1 MMLRRAHL
9 LSAVRR
15 LSTVTALAFALS
27 PSAWAW
33 SNHALGTWQALAP
46 LSEVAQAAPVRVE
59 SLEAFL
65 AAEGPALEGLLE
77 SEESWAR
84 ANVPHYPPRP
94 DALRFKAGG
103 SGPELRRRFL
113 SALRIN
119 PSARLTLFMQARPG
133 VEISPGAAMPRAEV
147 TTVGQRDDHN
157 KAAFLRLR
165 EGDVVQ
171 ALDVLATASDEPD
184 FGLDLGIWEDN
195 GTDYGKQYGFGKQPF
210 GNPALEFSSQAPMH
224 MGFFHERWILY
235 KAAPFLLRTY
245 PEYRIHLYQMLAQ
258 HALHTGHDYW
268 GWRFAGWALHYVQDL
283 TQPYHARV
291 VPGLGTPS
299 LLWINSLAMI
309 GFPTRKEHA
318 ISLVSNRHQAL
329 ENYQFRRMREAY
341 LKKDDDD
348 ALLRAARN
356 VAGDSA
362 YPRYTATAV
371 RQSITRQSHAA
382 ADATDAAL
390 ERGVPPKYIS
400 DPDYVMSASGEDVDL
415 HALVSAGAAAPRE
428 EMTSLVSG
436 LMMNFGTHSRLFIRA
451 VAEGA
456 RPTGSVSQGAASR

>member
-1 MMLRRAHL
+1 MTFRLTQPRMRAWQ
-9 LSAVRR
+9 LSAAA
-15 LSTVTALAFALS
+15 ALAFGLS
-27 PSAWAW
+27 PAAWAW

-46 LSEVAQAAPVRVE
+46 LAEVAKAAAVPVE

-65 AAEGPALEGLLE
+65 AAEGAALEHVLE

-103 SGPELRRRFL
+103 NGPELRRRFL

-119 PSARLTLFMQARPG
+119 PAARLTLFMQARPG
-133 VEISPGAAMPRAEV
+133 APITPGAAMPRAEV

-157 KAAFLRLR
+157 KASFLRLR
-165 EGDVVQ
+165 EGEQVQ
-171 ALDVLATASDEPD
+171 ALDVVATASDEPD

-195 GTDYGKQYGFGKQPF
+195 GTDYGKQYAFGKQPF

-224 MGFFHERWILY
+224 MGFFHEQWILY

-245 PEYRIHLYQMLAQ
+245 PEYRIHLYQTLAQ
-258 HALHTGHDYW
+258 HAFRTGHDYW

-291 VPGLGTPS
+291 LPGVGTPS
-299 LLWINSLAMI
+299 LLWINSLAMM
-309 GFPTRKEHA
+309 GFQTRKEQA

-348 ALLRAARN
+348 ALLRAARDT
-356 VAGDSA
+356 AGDSA
-362 YPRYTATAV
+362 YARYTPAAV
-371 RQSITRQSHAA
+371 RQSITKQSHAA
-382 ADATDAAL
+382 SDATDAAL

-415 HALVSAGAAAPRE
+415 HALISAGTPAARE
-428 EMTSLVSG
+428 EMTSLVAG
-436 LMMNFGTHSRLFIRA
+436 LMTNFGAHTRLFVRA
-451 VAEGA
+451 VVDGA
-456 RPTGSVSQGAASR
+456 RPTGAASR